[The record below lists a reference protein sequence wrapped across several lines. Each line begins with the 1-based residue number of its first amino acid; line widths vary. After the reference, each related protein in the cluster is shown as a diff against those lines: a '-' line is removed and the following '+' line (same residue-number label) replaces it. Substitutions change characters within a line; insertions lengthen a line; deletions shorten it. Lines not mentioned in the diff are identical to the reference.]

1 MGSESQERAAKLLL
15 GEVIDWLLDTTE
27 THYADALQG
36 GGLQLEADAE
46 GWAVLIWNTKD
57 REGHGG
63 MSFVYR
69 PRAFVIKLYEETE
82 KKFDELTVKCRF
94 SNEGVV
100 KRVLLRDNVAANYRE
115 QTVRTAVKVSVFAAL
130 GQLLITMGRA
140 MEHQYKDS
148 LTLAVATLEH
158 ASVEAFEGQT
168 YEEDGDRVTVLE
180 IERRVKSMV
189 EDRVKDVSNQKRKY
203 MADLFSNIPALR
215 VSDGKPGR
223 PLGSSKSIEDRE
235 RERLEFEQQIE
246 DAIEELFDVLGDIPL
261 KTRVAE
267 KLNMGWSNSPGGNN
281 TRLMTFNSKLDRL
294 GADYDAI
301 VERVKRKRLSK

>member
-1 MGSESQERAAKLLL
+1 MGSESQESAAKLLL
-15 GEVIDWLLDTTE
+15 GEVIDWLIDTPQ

-36 GGLQLEADAE
+36 GGLQLDADAD

-57 REGHGG
+57 REGYGG

-82 KKFDELTVKCRF
+82 KKFDELTAKCRF
-94 SNEGVV
+94 SNEGVI
-100 KRVLLRDNVAANYRE
+100 KRVLLRDNVEAKYRE
-115 QTVRTAVKVSVFAAL
+115 QTVRTAIKTSVFGAL
-130 GQLLITMGRA
+130 GQILITMGRTF
-140 MEHQYKDS
+140 EHQYKDS
-148 LTLAVATLEH
+148 LTLAVAVLENTCVAH
-158 ASVEAFEGQT
+158 FEGQT

-180 IERRVKSMV
+180 IERRVKAMA

-223 PLGSSKSIEDRE
+223 PFGRGKSVEDRL
-235 RERLEFEQQIE
+235 REKQELEQQIE
-246 DAIEELFDVLGDIPL
+246 DAIRRLFSLLGHMPT

-267 KLNMGWSNSPGGNN
+267 ELNIGSSLSSGGNN
-281 TRLMTFNSKLDRL
+281 TRLPTFNSRL
-294 GADYDAI
+294 ESRGVDYDAI
-301 VERVKRKRLSK
+301 AKKVELELNK